1 MAGLALDTTSLLGSA
16 TVRRYKLD
24 NGLKLIALIDRGA
37 PIVAYQ
43 TWFGVGSSNEV
54 PGATGLAH
62 LFEHLMFSR
71 TEATQAGEFDR
82 LVEGIGGDSN
92 AATWVDWTY
101 YRLTLPAAQLPL
113 AVRLESER
121 MSRLVLDAETVET
134 ERSVVM
140 NERRERVEDD
150 VDGWMDETMM
160 AQLFTRHP
168 YHWPTI
174 GWMRDIKDVPLGT
187 IREFYRTW
195 YVPNNATIVV
205 AGDFDID
212 HLGNLLETA
221 YGHLP
226 ARPLPPLVDAA
237 EAPLAG
243 HGQHVAHK
251 PVTNARVLLGYRAC
265 PQRHADWAALEIMS
279 TLLAG
284 GPSSL
289 LYRDLVITRELASSV
304 DTQMLP
310 FRHPGAFRISA
321 TCMEQTTPQALCEA
335 IEAKLASLAAG
346 DLVAADVER
355 AKNLTET
362 AFWNSLADLDG
373 KAEALGHFE
382 TSMGDFRELMGMSER
397 LAAVTPADLIRVAS
411 TYLRHDNAV
420 SVLALPS
427 GDEPD
432 EEADE
437 AVTTTQEPLP

>member
-1 MAGLALDTTSLLGSA
+1 MAALALDTTATLGSA
-16 TVRRYKLD
+16 TVSRFTLD
-24 NGLKLIALIDRGA
+24 NGLKVIALVDRGA

-43 TWFGVGSSNEV
+43 TWYGVGSSNEE

-71 TEATQAGEFDR
+71 TETTTAGEFDR

-101 YRLTLPAAQLPL
+101 YRLTLPAAHLPL
-113 AVRLESER
+113 AIRLESER
-121 MSRLVLDAETVET
+121 MARLVLDAETVET
-134 ERSVVM
+134 ERNVVM

-160 AQLFTRHP
+160 AQLFSAHP

-174 GWMRDIKDVPLGT
+174 GWMRDIKEVPIET
-187 IREFYRTW
+187 IRAFYKTW
-195 YVPNNATIVV
+195 YVPNNATVVV
-205 AGDFDID
+205 AGDFELDQ
-212 HLGNLLETA
+212 LGTLLENA

-226 ARPLPPLVDAA
+226 ARPLPTREPKA
-237 EAPLAG
+237 ESPLAG
-243 HGQHVAHK
+243 HAQAVAHK

-265 PQRHADWAALEIMS
+265 SQRHADWPALDILA

-289 LYRDLVITRELASSV
+289 LYRDLVIERELASSV

-321 TCMEQTTPQALCEA
+321 TCMEGTTPQVLCAA
-335 IEAKLASLAAG
+335 IEAKLATLPAG
-346 DLVAADVER
+346 GLVAADVER

-362 AFWNSLADLDG
+362 AFWNALADLDG

-382 TSMGDFRELMGMSER
+382 TSLGDFRELMGMSAR
-397 LAAVTPADLIRVAS
+397 LAAVTLEDLGRVAA
-411 TYLRHDNAV
+411 TYLHHDNAV

-427 GDEPD
+427 DEPNAIEGD
-432 EEADE
+432 HRDQAESD
-437 AVTTTQEPLP
+437 PS